1 MTTSRYADAGVDI
14 DAKAAALA
22 RARAAIRSTFTPGVL
37 GDVGGF
43 GGLFR
48 PDFSKYR
55 EPVLVGSTD
64 GVGTKLKIAIAMG
77 RHDSCGADLV
87 NHCVNAILVQ
97 GARPLFFLD
106 YVATG
111 KVEPGVIEGVIEG
124 IARGCRENG
133 TALLGGETAEMP
145 GFYAAGEYDV
155 AGTIVGVV
163 DRAKI
168 LDGSRIAAGDVA
180 LGLPSVGLQTNGYTL
195 ARKVFFDTMGK
206 KPQDRLPELGG
217 RPIGDVLLDPHLSYL
232 RAMEPVLDADLV
244 HGMAHLTGGGFY
256 DNIPRVLP
264 EDLDVTIKSGAWNV
278 PPVFEVIAREGA
290 VSFEEMHRVF
300 NMGIGMVVFVAPGD
314 LSRLAQIWKD
324 AGVRWFAI
332 GNVKSGGRRRVVV
345 EPEPAGR

>member
-1 MTTSRYADAGVDI
+1 MTSRYADAGVDI

-22 RARAAIRSTFTPGVL
+22 RAKKAIRSTFTPGVL

-48 PDFSKYR
+48 PDFSKYS

-64 GVGTKLKIAIAMG
+64 GVGTKLKVAIEMG

-87 NHCVNAILVQ
+87 NHCVNDILVQ

-106 YVATG
+106 YIATG
-111 KVEPGVIEGVIEG
+111 KVEPGIIESVIEGV
-124 IARGCRENG
+124 ARGCRENG

-163 DRAKI
+163 DREKI
-168 LDGSRIAAGDVA
+168 LDGSKIAAGDVA
-180 LGLPSVGLQTNGYTL
+180 LGLPSVGLQTNGFTL
-195 ARKVFFDTMGK
+195 ARKVFFEAMGR
-206 KPQDRLPELGG
+206 KPSDRLPELGS
-217 RPIGDVLLDPHLSYL
+217 RPIGEVLLDPHLSYL
-232 RAMEPVLDADLV
+232 RPVEPLLDGGLV

-264 EDLDVTIKSGAWNV
+264 EGLDVVVKAGAWPV
-278 PPVFEVIAREGA
+278 PPVFDVIAREGA

-300 NMGIGMVVFVAPGD
+300 NMGVGMVVFVAPGD
-314 LSRLAQIWKD
+314 VAQAGRIWKEM
-324 AGVRWFAI
+324 GQRWFAI
-332 GNVKSGGRRRVVV
+332 GNVKAGGSRRVTV
-345 EPEPAGR
+345 EPAPQG

>member
-1 MTTSRYADAGVDI
+1 MPKDSRYAEAGVDI
-14 DAKAAALA
+14 DAKAAALT

-48 PDFSKYR
+48 PDFSGYR
-55 EPVLVGSTD
+55 EPVLVASTD
-64 GVGTKLKIAIAMG
+64 GVGTKLKVAIEVG

-87 NHCVNAILVQ
+87 NHCVNDILVQ
-97 GARPLFFLD
+97 GASPLFFLD

-111 KVEPGVIEGVIEG
+111 KVEPGVIEKVIEG
-124 IARGCRENG
+124 IARGCRENQ

-163 DRAKI
+163 EREKI

-180 LGLPSVGLQTNGYTL
+180 LGLPSAGLHTNGYSL
-195 ARKVFFDTMGK
+195 ARKVFFEEMGRRPGDK
-206 KPQDRLPELGG
+206 MPELNGS
-217 RPIGDVLLDPHLSYL
+217 IAAALLAPHVSYL
-232 RAMEPVLDADLV
+232 EPMAPLLAGNLA

-264 EDLDVTIKSGAWNV
+264 EGLGVVIRSGSWPV
-278 PPVFEVIAREGA
+278 LPVFEVIEREGR

-300 NMGIGMVVFVAPGD
+300 NMGIGMVVFVAPAD
-314 LSRLAQIWKD
+314 LPRVAEIWTA
-324 AGVRWFAI
+324 AGQRWYAI
-332 GNVKSGGRRRVVV
+332 GNVNGDGSRRVVV
-345 EPEPAGR
+345 EPEPS